1 MKSAFRAV
9 WMATCLLLAAC
20 SSSPPIQPA
29 APPSAEHFQRA
40 TEPGAFDASWWRRFA
55 DPALQALLDE
65 AQHSSL
71 DVQQAL
77 ARVQQARAGAQA
89 QGSRLLPTLSLG
101 ATASDARSDLPEA
114 VKRGQPDT
122 RALRATLDLQ
132 WELDLFGA
140 ARAAHR
146 AAQADGMAAEAGV
159 DGARL
164 LLSSELA
171 QQYLQWQSARIRQ
184 QQLAA
189 LVAAQ
194 AALLQHAEQ
203 RRAQGVSSALQVE
216 AEQAELQALRQ
227 QAPLLRLLQQH
238 SEHRIAL
245 LLGRLPSQPVPT
257 LLQAPLALPEVP
269 AIAPGQPLEL
279 LQRRPDLRAAQARF
293 EAASARAEERRLDR
307 YPKLFLAGLLGR
319 QDLRLNGLD
328 LEASPFQNIAMAFAL
343 PLFNGGRLE
352 AQAEVAR
359 AQASGFDLAQQQ
371 AWLTALQEVESALA
385 AMQAGKE
392 RQQASQMQLQAREQ
406 TQRHAERLHREGLSA
421 RMGLLQA
428 ERGLQAARLEL
439 SQAQLD
445 TTLNAVQLARALGG
459 GWTLAKHP

>member
-1 MKSAFRAV
+1 MKSALPAV
-9 WMATCLLLAAC
+9 LMAASLLLAAC
-20 SSSPPIQPA
+20 SSSPPSQAVAPA
-29 APPSAEHFQRA
+29 SSERFLRA
-40 TEPGAFDASWWRRFA
+40 SDANAFDCGWWRRFA
-55 DPALQALLDE
+55 DPTLQALLDE
-65 AQHSSL
+65 AQRSNL
-71 DVQQAL
+71 DVQQAIT
-77 ARVQQARAGAQA
+77 RVQQARAGALA

-101 ATASDARSDLPEA
+101 GSASDARSDLPEA

-122 RALRATLDLQ
+122 RALRAALDLQ

-146 AAQADGMAAEAGV
+146 AAQAEELAAQAGV

-189 LVAAQ
+189 LLAAQ
-194 AALLQHAEQ
+194 ASLLQHAEQ

-227 QAPLLRLLQQH
+227 QAPLLRLLQQN

-245 LLGRLPSQPVPT
+245 LLGRSPSQPVPA

-269 AIAPGQPLEL
+269 TIAPGQPLAL
-279 LQRRPDLRAAQARF
+279 LQRRPDLRAAQARL
-293 EAASARAEERRLDR
+293 EAASARADERRLDR

-328 LEASPFQNIAMAFAL
+328 LAPSPFQNIALAFAL

-352 AQAEVAR
+352 AQAEAAR

-385 AMQAGKE
+385 TLQAGRE
-392 RQQASQMQLQAREQ
+392 REQAFQLQLQAREQ
-406 TQRHAERLHREGLSA
+406 TQRHAERLHRVGLSA
-421 RMGLLQA
+421 HMSLLQA

-445 TTLNAVQLARALGG
+445 TTLNAVQLAKALGG
-459 GWTLAKHP
+459 GWTLENPP